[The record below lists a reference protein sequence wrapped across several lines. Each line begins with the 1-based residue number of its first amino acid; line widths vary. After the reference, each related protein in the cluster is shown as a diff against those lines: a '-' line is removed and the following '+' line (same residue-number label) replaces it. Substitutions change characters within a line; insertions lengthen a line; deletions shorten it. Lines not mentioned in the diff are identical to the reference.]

1 MDLMENIP
9 DNNQKKVTGVKI
21 GFIIVIILIILLIIA
36 AGAIWIYSQ
45 KILSQQF
52 KFNLDG
58 KRQNNYSD
66 NLFIFQNDKVYISI
80 RDIAPLLGYNVYNGG
95 YGEYTEDK
103 SKCYVNNSKEIV
115 SFETNSDKIYKYSV
129 TTSGSSEGQ
138 SFDIDSPI
146 LSSGSNM
153 YISSDG
159 LVRAFNVRFDYSAS
173 SNQISIFS
181 LSYLANYYSSE
192 IANAAITTS
201 TSSLSESV
209 IYNNQK
215 ALLYNLIIIKD
226 ETTKQYGVASLANP
240 TNTIIGTR
248 YSSIEFMEG
257 SNDFIVK
264 TSDNKMGIIGS
275 DGITKVRLEYDNI
288 KELDKNLGLYLV
300 TTNNKQGVVN
310 SNGKVIVYQDY
321 DQIGLPNTIN
331 DSNVTNKYILMDNCI
346 PVKRNNKWGLI
357 DINGNEIAPL
367 QYDGFG
373 CDADTSVDPR
383 YSDVL
388 IIPDLNGIVVELDE
402 VNGNTKTPKYGVVK
416 ADGTLF
422 INIVLDSIY
431 SVTAQGET
439 TYYATFQG
447 QVIDLVDFVRQ
458 QTESWE
464 QNNANNGGENANTVE
479 NTTVNEIA
487 NSNQD
492 VNQNDIQNNVN
503 VNG

>member
-9 DNNQKKVTGVKI
+9 EKNPKKVSGAKI
-21 GFIIVIILIILLIIA
+21 GFIVVIILIILLIIA
-36 AGAIWIYSQ
+36 AAVIWIYSQ
-45 KILSQQF
+45 QLASTQF

-58 KRQNNYSD
+58 RRQSEYSS
-66 NLFIFQNDKVYISI
+66 NLFLFQDNKIYISI
-80 RDIAPLLGYNVYNGG
+80 RDIAPLLGYNVFNGG

-129 TTSGSSEGQ
+129 TSSGNSEGQ
-138 SFDIDSPI
+138 SFDLDSPI

-159 LVRAFNVRFDYSAS
+159 LVRAFNVRFDYSSA
-173 SNQISIFS
+173 SNQVSIFS
-181 LSYLANYYSSE
+181 LSYLANYYSSQ
-192 IANAAITTS
+192 ITNAAITTA
-201 TSSLSESV
+201 TSSLAESV

-240 TNTIIGTR
+240 SNTIIGTR

-373 CDADTSVDPR
+373 CDADSSDSR

-402 VNGNTKTPKYGVVK
+402 VNGNTKTKKYGVVTS
-416 ADGTLF
+416 DGNLF
-422 INIVLDSIY
+422 INIVLDSVY

-464 QNNANNGGENANTVE
+464 QNNANNNGTESTNTNENISSTQNT
-479 NTTVNEIA
+479 N
-487 NSNQD
+487 
-492 VNQNDIQNNVN
+492 QNNVN
-503 VNG
+503 VNS

>member
-9 DNNQKKVTGVKI
+9 NNNPKKVTGIKI
-21 GFIIVIILIILLIIA
+21 GFIIVVILIILLIIA

-45 KILSQQF
+45 QILSSQF
-52 KFNLDG
+52 KFDLDG
-58 KRQNNYSD
+58 KRQSNYSES
-66 NLFIFQNDKVYISI
+66 LFLFQNDKVYISI

-129 TTSGSSEGQ
+129 TSSGNSEGQ

-159 LVRAFNVRFDYSAS
+159 LVRAFNVRFDY
-173 SNQISIFS
+173 NTENNEVLIFS
-181 LSYLANYYSSE
+181 LSYLANYYSGQ
-192 IANAAITTS
+192 ITNAAITTS

-215 ALLYNLIIIKD
+215 ALLYNLVVIKD
-226 ETTKQYGVASLANP
+226 DTTKQYGVASLSNP

-257 SNDFIVK
+257 SNDFIVR
-264 TSDNKMGIIGS
+264 TLDNKMGIIGS
-275 DGITKVRLEYDNI
+275 DGITKVRLEYDDI

-300 TTNNKQGVVN
+300 TSNNKQGVVN

-331 DSNVTNKYILMDNCI
+331 DTNVTNKYILLDNCI

-373 CDADTSVDPR
+373 CDADSSDSR

-402 VNGNTKTPKYGVVK
+402 VNGNTKTKKYGVVTS
-416 ADGTLF
+416 DGNLF
-422 INIVLDSIY
+422 INIVLDSVY

-464 QNNANNGGENANTVE
+464 QNNANNSGTENNT
-479 NTTVNEIA
+479 NTNETT
-487 NSNQD
+487 NSA
-492 VNQNDIQNNVN
+492 QNTNQNNVN
-503 VNG
+503 VNS

>member
-9 DNNQKKVTGVKI
+9 NNNPKKVTGIKI
-21 GFIIVIILIILLIIA
+21 GFIIVVILIISLIIA

-45 KILSQQF
+45 QILSSQF
-52 KFNLDG
+52 KFDLDG
-58 KRQNNYSD
+58 KRQSNYSES
-66 NLFIFQNDKVYISI
+66 LFLFQNDKVYISI

-129 TTSGSSEGQ
+129 TSSGNSEGQ

-159 LVRAFNVRFDYSAS
+159 LVRAFNVRFDY
-173 SNQISIFS
+173 NTENNEVLIFS
-181 LSYLANYYSSE
+181 LSYLANYYSGQ
-192 IANAAITTS
+192 ITNAAITTS
-201 TSSLSESV
+201 TSSLSESI

-215 ALLYNLIIIKD
+215 ALLYNLVVIKD
-226 ETTKQYGVASLANP
+226 DTTKQYGVASLSNP

-264 TSDNKMGIIGS
+264 TLDNKMGIIGS
-275 DGITKVRLEYDNI
+275 DGITKVRLEYDDI

-300 TTNNKQGVVN
+300 TSNNKQGVVN

-331 DSNVTNKYILMDNCI
+331 DTNVTNKYILLDNCI

-373 CDADTSVDPR
+373 CDADSSDSR

-402 VNGNTKTPKYGVVK
+402 VNGNTKTKKYGVVTS
-416 ADGTLF
+416 DGNLF
-422 INIVLDSIY
+422 INIVLDSVY

-464 QNNANNGGENANTVE
+464 QNNANNSGTENNT
-479 NTTVNEIA
+479 NTNETT
-487 NSNQD
+487 NSA
-492 VNQNDIQNNVN
+492 QNTNQNNVN
-503 VNG
+503 VNS

>member
-9 DNNQKKVTGVKI
+9 NNNPKKVTGVKI
-21 GFIIVIILIILLIIA
+21 GFIIVIILIVLLMIA

-45 KILSQQF
+45 KILSSQF
-52 KFNLDG
+52 KFSLDG
-58 KRQNNYSD
+58 KRQSNYSD
-66 NLFIFQNDKVYISI
+66 NLFLFQNDKIYISI

-115 SFETNSDKIYKYSV
+115 SFETNSNKIYKYNV
-129 TTSGSSEGQ
+129 TGTGSSEGQ
-138 SFDIDSPI
+138 SFDISEPI
-146 LSSGSNM
+146 LSSGTNM

-159 LVRAFNVRFDYSAS
+159 LVRAFNVRFDYSTE
-173 SNQISIFS
+173 NNEVLIFG
-181 LSYLANYYSSE
+181 LSYLANYYSEQITNS
-192 IANAAITTS
+192 AITTS
-201 TSSLSESV
+201 TSTLSESI

-215 ALLYNLIIIKD
+215 ALLYNLVVIRD

-275 DGITKVRLEYDNI
+275 DGITKVRLEYDDI

-300 TTNNKQGVVN
+300 TSNNKQGVVN

-321 DQIGLPNTIN
+321 DQIGLSNTIN

-357 DINGNEIAPL
+357 DINGNEITPL

-373 CDADTSVDPR
+373 CDADTSDSR

-402 VNGNTKTPKYGVVK
+402 VNGNTKTKKYGVVTS
-416 ADGTLF
+416 DGNLF
-422 INIVLDSIY
+422 INIVLDSVY
-431 SVTAQGET
+431 SVTSQGET

-458 QTESWE
+458 QTESYE
-464 QNNANNGGENANTVE
+464 QNNTNNSVENTNTADNTNTDENANLTQNNAN
-479 NTTVNEIA
+479 VN
-487 NSNQD
+487 S
-492 VNQNDIQNNVN
+492 
-503 VNG
+503 

>member
-9 DNNQKKVTGVKI
+9 NNNPKKVTGIKI
-21 GFIIVIILIILLIIA
+21 GFIIVVILIILLIIA

-45 KILSQQF
+45 QILSSQF
-52 KFNLDG
+52 KFDLDG
-58 KRQNNYSD
+58 KRQSNYSES
-66 NLFIFQNDKVYISI
+66 LFLFQNDKVYISI

-129 TTSGSSEGQ
+129 TSSGNSEGQ

-159 LVRAFNVRFDYSAS
+159 LVRAFNVRFDY
-173 SNQISIFS
+173 NTGNNEVSIFS
-181 LSYLANYYSSE
+181 LSYLANYYSGQ
-192 IANAAITTS
+192 ITNAAITTS
-201 TSSLSESV
+201 TSGLSESV

-215 ALLYNLIIIKD
+215 ALLYNLVVIKD
-226 ETTKQYGVASLANP
+226 DTTKQYGVASLANP

-275 DGITKVRLEYDNI
+275 DGITKVRLEYDDI

-300 TTNNKQGVVN
+300 TSNNKQGVVN

-373 CDADTSVDPR
+373 CDADSSDSR

-402 VNGNTKTPKYGVVK
+402 VNGNTKTKKYGVVTS
-416 ADGTLF
+416 DGNLF

-447 QVIDLVDFVRQ
+447 QVLDLVDFVRQ
-458 QTESWE
+458 QTESYE
-464 QNNANNGGENANTVE
+464 QNNANNSGTENNT
-479 NTTVNEIA
+479 NTNETT
-487 NSNQD
+487 NSA
-492 VNQNDIQNNVN
+492 QNTNQNNVN
-503 VNG
+503 VNS

>member
-9 DNNQKKVTGVKI
+9 NNNPKKVTGIKI
-21 GFIIVIILIILLIIA
+21 GFIIVVILIILLIIA

-45 KILSQQF
+45 QILSSQF
-52 KFNLDG
+52 KFDLDG
-58 KRQNNYSD
+58 KRQSNYSES
-66 NLFIFQNDKVYISI
+66 LFVFQNDKVYISI

-103 SKCYVNNSKEIV
+103 AKCYVNNSKEIV

-129 TTSGSSEGQ
+129 TSSGDSEGQ
-138 SFDIDSPI
+138 SFDLDSPI

-159 LVRAFNVRFDYSAS
+159 LVRAFNVRFDY
-173 SNQISIFS
+173 NTENNEVLIFS
-181 LSYLANYYSSE
+181 LSYLANYYSGQ
-192 IANAAITTS
+192 ITNAAITTS
-201 TSSLSESV
+201 TSSLSESI

-215 ALLYNLIIIKD
+215 ALLYNLVVIKD
-226 ETTKQYGVASLANP
+226 DTTKQYGVASLSNP

-264 TSDNKMGIIGS
+264 TLDNKMGIIGS
-275 DGITKVRLEYDNI
+275 NGITKVRLEYDDI

-300 TTNNKQGVVN
+300 TSNNKQGVVN

-331 DSNVTNKYILMDNCI
+331 DTNVTNKYILLDNCI

-373 CDADTSVDPR
+373 CDADSSDSR

-402 VNGNTKTPKYGVVK
+402 VNGNTKTKKYGVVTS
-416 ADGTLF
+416 DGNLF
-422 INIVLDSIY
+422 INIVLDSVY

-464 QNNANNGGENANTVE
+464 QNNANNSGTENNT
-479 NTTVNEIA
+479 NTNETT
-487 NSNQD
+487 NSA
-492 VNQNDIQNNVN
+492 QNTNQNNVN
-503 VNG
+503 VNS

>member
-9 DNNQKKVTGVKI
+9 NNNPKKVTGIKI
-21 GFIIVIILIILLIIA
+21 GFIIVVILIILLIIA

-45 KILSQQF
+45 QILSSQF
-52 KFNLDG
+52 KFDLDG
-58 KRQNNYSD
+58 KRQSNYSES
-66 NLFIFQNDKVYISI
+66 LFVFQNDKVYISI

-129 TTSGSSEGQ
+129 TSSGNSEGQ

-159 LVRAFNVRFDYSAS
+159 LVRAFNVRFDY
-173 SNQISIFS
+173 NTENNEVLIFS
-181 LSYLANYYSSE
+181 LSYLSNYYSGQ
-192 IANAAITTS
+192 ITNAAITTS
-201 TSSLSESV
+201 TSSLSESI

-215 ALLYNLIIIKD
+215 ALLYNLVVIKD
-226 ETTKQYGVASLANP
+226 DTTKQYGVASLSNP

-275 DGITKVRLEYDNI
+275 DGITKVRLEYDDI

-300 TTNNKQGVVN
+300 TSNNKQGVVN

-331 DSNVTNKYILMDNCI
+331 DTNVTNKYILLDNCI

-373 CDADTSVDPR
+373 CDADSSDSR

-402 VNGNTKTPKYGVVK
+402 VNGNTKTKKYGVVTS
-416 ADGTLF
+416 DGTLF
-422 INIVLDSIY
+422 INIVLDSVY

-464 QNNANNGGENANTVE
+464 QNNANNSGTENNT
-479 NTTVNEIA
+479 NTNETT
-487 NSNQD
+487 NSA
-492 VNQNDIQNNVN
+492 QNTNQNNVN
-503 VNG
+503 VNS